1 MMNRVMMLVG
11 AAAVALT
18 AGQAMAD
25 GDAAKGEKVFRK
37 CAACH
42 AVGEGAKNKVGPEL
56 NGIVGRKVASVED
69 YKYSKAMTSFGEEH
83 PEWTDELLHS
93 YLEKPRNVVKGTKM
107 AFAGLR
113 KESERDDVIAYLE
126 QFNADGTAK

>member
-1 MMNRVMMLVG
+1 
-11 AAAVALT
+11 
-18 AGQAMAD
+18 
-25 GDAAKGEKVFRK
+25 
-37 CAACH
+37 
-42 AVGEGAKNKVGPEL
+42 
-56 NGIVGRKVASVED
+56 
-69 YKYSKAMTSFGEEH
+69 MTSFGEEH

-126 QFNADGTAK
+126 QFNADGTEK